1 MAALPL
7 LKIAGSIAASLA
19 VPVGK
24 LTLKMIQNA
33 KIPVRYKKALQG
45 VTKGEK
51 QIAPTVKS
59 SRQTAIQEAKASV
72 ATFGALVGGEAIVK
86 QIYDVAQKTKGG
98 ENKPNPLGQKRT
110 KFTNKRPMEKAIDS
124 ALKQQ
129 QADKR
134 REERKKSGQAARN
147 KPSGAVLRSSPP
159 LKRPKTGAVS
169 RSKPPLK
176 RPKNLTK

>member
-24 LTLKMIQNA
+24 LTLKMIRNA

-45 VTKGEK
+45 QTQGEK

-59 SRQTAIQEAKASV
+59 SRQTAIQEAKAV
-72 ATFGALVGGEAIVK
+72 GTIGALIGGSAIAK

-98 ENKPNPLGQKRT
+98 ENKPHPLGQKRT
-110 KFTNKRPMEKAIDS
+110 KFRNKRAMEKTIDS